1 MKGDGTWTNG
11 TEDKRGGGSRWVLGL
26 RHESSFTS
34 PPKDLYSCG
43 RKMKKVKFRKINM
56 CYFINWGEEDSIR
69 RGHTM
74 DCWNLTLLCIPVVQR
89 WTVTI
94 RGNDTNYRVEYDK
107 LQHAPWPEVRL
118 CGGTQWLRV
127 TCPAVTRVW
136 VKSILVNNPSVSA
149 TIMEV
154 SRRLLNLV
162 QLWFR
167 AENDLK
173 KKHWHLLEL
182 EVVQVCVG
190 RLLNHS

>member
-1 MKGDGTWTNG
+1 
-11 TEDKRGGGSRWVLGL
+11 
-26 RHESSFTS
+26 
-34 PPKDLYSCG
+34 
-43 RKMKKVKFRKINM
+43 M

-173 KKHWHLLEL
+173 KNTDISSNWRLSK
-182 EVVQVCVG
+182 CVWDACSIT
-190 RLLNHS
+190 LNCYMSLIPIRV

>member
-1 MKGDGTWTNG
+1 MAEHEGRRDLN
-11 TEDKRGGGSRWVLGL
+11 KRNRRQTRRWFQVGPWFTPWVKLYVPSQRPL
-26 RHESSFTS
+26 FLWEENEESEI
-34 PPKDLYSCG
+34 K
-43 RKMKKVKFRKINM
+43 KINM
-56 CYFINWGEEDSIR
+56 CYLINWGEEDSIR

-167 AENDLK
+167 AENDF
-173 KKHWHLLEL
+173 
-182 EVVQVCVG
+182 
-190 RLLNHS
+190 

>member
-1 MKGDGTWTNG
+1 
-11 TEDKRGGGSRWVLGL
+11 
-26 RHESSFTS
+26 
-34 PPKDLYSCG
+34 
-43 RKMKKVKFRKINM
+43 M

-167 AENDLK
+167 AENDFK
-173 KKHWHLLEL
+173 KTLTSPRIGGCPSVCGTLAQSLLTVICHWYQLESKGW
-182 EVVQVCVG
+182 EHHTPIPNQVSDNVFFLSVKPPVSWFTMC
-190 RLLNHS
+190 RNC